1 MKIIHEDHNGV
12 VVVSHEQ
19 QEGQATAGH
28 RYEFRHGEVE
38 IGGLNFQFGPVKQV
52 GVNGV
57 QTEGVLSALIDRTQV
72 LDAAFQCDENKEAIA
87 HLEEALHLFNKR
99 TADRRARQ
107 VEGLAKA

>member
-19 QEGQATAGH
+19 QDGISTAGH
-28 RYEFRHGEVE
+28 RYEFRHGEVG
-38 IGGLNFQFGPVKQV
+38 IGDLNFQFGPVKQV

-72 LDAAFQCDENKEAIA
+72 MDAAFPCEENKAAIA
-87 HLEEALHLFNKR
+87 HMEEALRLFNKR
-99 TADRRARQ
+99 TADRLARQ